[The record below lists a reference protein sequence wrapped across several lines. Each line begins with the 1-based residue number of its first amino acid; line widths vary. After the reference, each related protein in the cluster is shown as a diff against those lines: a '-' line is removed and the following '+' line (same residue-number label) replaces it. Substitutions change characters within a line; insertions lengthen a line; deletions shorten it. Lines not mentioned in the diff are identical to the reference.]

1 MGSWSSPERRRVF
14 VPQALGAD
22 EYLRVTWHEGRNV
35 MVFSHW
41 DGADCIAATPVRVTD
56 LGELV
61 SLVTT
66 AFVDAVDD
74 HIRPGELW
82 APPLAAAVVDT
93 SPPTAITA

>member
-1 MGSWSSPERRRVF
+1 MSSWPTPDRRRVF

-41 DGADCIAATPVRVTD
+41 DGAECIAATPVRVTD

-61 SLVTT
+61 TLTT
-66 AFVDAVDD
+66 SAFVEAAEQRQPAD
-74 HIRPGELW
+74 LW
-82 APPLAAAVVDT
+82 APPAAAMVIDT
-93 SPPTAITA
+93 TPPDALTA